1 MIRRASRADPWSPD
15 LASSSEPGIALF
27 QQVRIWV
34 VGRSCGQDEAAAVHA
49 LKSVFQRRSVAFV
62 ENVAS
67 DFDHVLGCDAHDQR
81 IECAVV
87 DRAHRDA
94 VRHDGLAGVRIF
106 ADVRRVEE
114 FTVTAPAE
122 RTSLSVGDEDTPAEV
137 RLMEPATHHRKRVLA
152 ATCLVDGTEQD
163 IRLPR

>member
-1 MIRRASRADPWSPD
+1 
-15 LASSSEPGIALF
+15 
-27 QQVRIWV
+27 
-34 VGRSCGQDEAAAVHA
+34 VGRSGGQDEAAAVHA

-94 VRHDGLAGVRIF
+94 VRHDGLADVRIF

-122 RTSLSVGDEDTPAEV
+122 RALSVGDEDTPAEV

-152 ATCLVDGTEQD
+152 ATCLVDRTEQD
-163 IRLPR
+163 IGLPR